1 MNRCLFF
8 ILLFLSFSISAFCLP
23 RFSSRTN
30 APCSSCHINPTGGGM
45 RNSAGLTYGREQLPI
60 RSWQGNFGLDD
71 FSTQLTSFISY
82 GLDFRFLYFYQ
93 RKDNPD
99 TTRTSFF
106 PMQADVYLNLNISKK
121 VSVFVNPAFG
131 PFQRYEVFGIA
142 KILPADGYL
151 KLGRFSV
158 PYGLRLDDHTSYVRD
173 ATPFRNNSGQQTGVE
188 TGISPGPFSLLA
200 AVTNGT
206 AVAAERAINVAKA
219 FILRADWRESVGP
232 VNFFVGGSSYS
243 QVTGTENLHLL
254 SGFGSVSWDG
264 DLTIIGDVERISGNS
279 TLMNTSGERGVL
291 YAGGDEM
298 KQLAVM
304 LEADLQVVQGFDLKF
319 LYDFFDPNTEL
330 KTGIAKRY
338 SVGFEF
344 FPISGVEV
352 RPLIRRT
359 NDTVV
364 DRNTTDLHVL
374 VHFYL

>member
-8 ILLFLSFSISAFCLP
+8 ILLFLSFSISAFSLP

-45 RNSAGLTYGREQLPI
+45 RNSAGLIYGREQLPI
-60 RSWQGNFGLDD
+60 RSWQENFGLDD
-71 FSTQLTSFISY
+71 FSTQLTSFVSY

-131 PFQRYEVFGIA
+131 PFQRYEIFGIA
-142 KILPADGYL
+142 RILPADGYL

-158 PYGLRLDDHTSYVRD
+158 PYGLRFDDHTSYVRD

-188 TGISPGPFSLLA
+188 AGISPGPFGLLA

-219 FILRADWRESVGP
+219 FVVRADWRESVGSL
-232 VNFFVGGSSYS
+232 NFFLGGSSYN

-279 TLMNTSGERGVL
+279 TLMSTSGERGVF
-291 YAGGDEM
+291 YTGGAEM
-298 KQLAVM
+298 KQLAVL

-319 LYDFFDPNTEL
+319 LYDFFDPNTDL